1 MKGFATLLW
10 LEYRRSRVWAAAL
23 LGSLGFWFWGLNQV
37 TVTDVGERAG
47 IRVAIVG
54 IAALVGVIVLC
65 FMIGRIRGETRRGQY
80 QILLLTPPS
89 GYLHILA
96 RFLFALGVA
105 IVYYVIIGGLLWW
118 VALQAGIHPDAGSIL
133 QLLLAGP
140 FYGIGAVLVPF
151 LAWTLLLMVFSS
163 AFRLSGPGWIPGIV
177 MVAGTPFLFRWIGDG
192 ILSVSYS
199 LPTWRMYAGL
209 TALAERFS
217 PEELYVLGEEITVNG
232 VPVAQEPLWIMLA
245 LSVVMLIIA
254 GRIWQEVEG

>member
-1 MKGFATLLW
+1 MRGFLTLLW

-23 LGSLGFWFWGLNQV
+23 LGSLLFWFWGLNQV
-37 TVTDVGERAG
+37 TVTNVGERAG

-65 FMIGRIRGETRRGQY
+65 FMIGRIRGETRHGQY

-89 GYLHILA
+89 GYLHVLA
-96 RFLFALGVA
+96 RLLFALCVG

-118 VALQAGIHPDAGSIL
+118 VALQAGIHPDTGSVL
-133 QLLLAGP
+133 QLLLIGP
-140 FYGIGAVLVPF
+140 FYGIGIVLVP
-151 LAWTLLLMVFSS
+151 LLIWMLLLMVFSG
-163 AFRLSGPGWIPGIV
+163 AYRLSGPNWIPGIM
-177 MVAGTPFLFRWIGDG
+177 MVAGTPFLFRWIGEG

-199 LPTWRMYAGL
+199 LPTWRMYTQL

-217 PEELYVLGEEITVNG
+217 PEELEITING
-232 VPVAQEPLWIMLA
+232 VPVPQEPLWIMLA

>member
-1 MKGFATLLW
+1 MRGFLTLLW

-23 LGSLGFWFWGLNQV
+23 LGSLLFWFWGLNQV
-37 TVTDVGERAG
+37 TVTNVGERAG

-65 FMIGRIRGETRRGQY
+65 FMIGRIRGETRHGQY

-89 GYLHILA
+89 GYLHVLA
-96 RFLFALGVA
+96 RLLFALCVG

-118 VALQAGIHPDAGSIL
+118 VALQAGIHPDTGSVL
-133 QLLLAGP
+133 QLLLVGP
-140 FYGIGAVLVPF
+140 FYGIGIVLVP
-151 LAWTLLLMVFSS
+151 LLIWMLLLMVFSG
-163 AFRLSGPGWIPGIV
+163 AYRLSGPNWIPGIM
-177 MVAGTPFLFRWIGDG
+177 MVAGTPFLFRWIGEG

-199 LPTWRMYAGL
+199 LPTWRMYTQL
-209 TALAERFS
+209 TALVERFS
-217 PEELYVLGEEITVNG
+217 PEELEITVNG
-232 VPVAQEPLWIMLA
+232 VPVPQEPLWIMLA

>member
-1 MKGFATLLW
+1 LLW

-23 LGSLGFWFWGLNQV
+23 LGSLLFWFWGLNQV

-89 GYLHILA
+89 GYLHVLA

-118 VALQAGIHPDAGSIL
+118 VTVQAGIHPDAGSVL

-140 FYGIGAVLVPF
+140 FYCIGAVLVPF
-151 LAWTLLLMVFSS
+151 LVWTLLLMVFSS
-163 AFRLSGPGWIPGIV
+163 AYRLSGPNWIPGIV
-177 MVAGTPFLFRWIGDG
+177 MVVGTPFLFRWIADG
-192 ILSVSYS
+192 IVRLSYW
-199 LPTWRMYAGL
+199 LPAWPMFGGFTQLIDEVEIETEIVITTQG
-209 TALAERFS
+209 AL
-217 PEELYVLGEEITVNG
+217 
-232 VPVAQEPLWIMLA
+232 VPQEPLWIMLA
-245 LSVVMLIIA
+245 VSIVMLMIA